1 MTDEFEKSIPILPV
15 ANAAETAKFYKE
27 RLGFE
32 IDVLW
37 ENPPYAV
44 VSRGNAS
51 IEFGESRPEH
61 VGGGVC
67 YFVVENADTIYA
79 EYKATGVEFVD
90 KLENREYGN
99 RDFRVKDNNGNL
111 LIIGNSLPNQ
121 EELIS
126 SNSA

>member
-1 MTDEFEKSIPILPV
+1 MADEFQKSIPILPV

-27 RLGFE
+27 KLGFE

-37 ENPPYAV
+37 KNPPYAV
-44 VSRGNAS
+44 VSRGSAS
-51 IEFGESRPEH
+51 IEFGEGRPEH

-67 YFVVENADTIYA
+67 YLIVENSDAIY
-79 EYKATGVEFVD
+79 EEFEATGVEFVG
-90 KLENREYGN
+90 KVENREYGN

-111 LIIGNSLPNQ
+111 LIIGNPLPNR
-121 EELIS
+121 EESIR